1 MALSDAY
8 DLFADVCEDIGVEHA
23 AVLTQLTQKLAVEA
37 ELDVLAAG
45 DPGRVAI
52 QRAIDA
58 DRAAYRGIAQRWATK
73 MDTVLGYWGTQL
85 TVPSQFVKGNR
96 PTNRAMLLRD
106 IRQHMVTNSLSIAD
120 RAVSYDAEPSASDN
134 GVLDRLTVDEDGSEI
149 AAGLHN
155 QTLDA
160 FVTSKPSQ
168 YRSIITI
175 RPRTKGADI
184 FNLLGPDGELP
195 IEAVNDAYSGD
206 GIVTNPTLI
215 QGVSSTTNA
224 ADLSSDTSNA
234 GWTLSKSGSPVHVVD
249 TSIKYRGLTFS
260 HKMYTNSTSRTWTQP
275 LLVRPEHRFTPRNFM
290 LAVYKTGTP
299 VGNITLT
306 CGSKSQV
313 FTMGG
318 LSAGWN
324 YLRLDRDKDLF
335 PKNFSGSGF
344 TLAVEF
350 AFTSGSDSS
359 NYINFGGFFGQ
370 NYKQFDGPWYGHWSR
385 TGYSAL
391 SLTQAAPFTFAD
403 TMTAAGKNATALYYA
418 YHLTADRVHAY
429 LPESGAPTIADYS

>member
-1 MALSDAY
+1 MSLTDAY
-8 DLFADVCEDIGVEHA
+8 DMFTDVCEDIGGEHTA
-23 AVLTQLTQKLAVEA
+23 IATLLTQKLAVEA

-45 DPGRVAI
+45 DPGRVAMQQQI
-52 QRAIDA
+52 NA
-58 DRAAYRGIAQRWATK
+58 DRAAYRAIAQRWASK

-96 PTNRAMLLRD
+96 PTNRRQLLRD
-106 IRQHMVTNSLSIAD
+106 IRMHMVTNALSIAD
-120 RAVSYDAEPSASDN
+120 RAVSYAAEPSASDN
-134 GVLDRLTVDEDGSEI
+134 GILDRLTVDEDGSEI
-149 AAGLHN
+149 SAGLHN

-160 FVTSKPSQ
+160 FVSSTPSQ

-184 FNLLGPDGELP
+184 FNLLGPDSELA

-206 GIVTNPTLI
+206 GIVANPTLI
-215 QGVSSTTNA
+215 QGVSSNTNA

-275 LLVRPEHRFTPRNFM
+275 LRVLPQHKFLPRNYM

-306 CGSKSQV
+306 WGSKSQV

-335 PKNFSGSGF
+335 PKNFGDSGH

-350 AFTSGSDSS
+350 AFTSGSDAS

-370 NYKQFDGPWYGHWSR
+370 IYKQFDGPFYGHWSR
-385 TGYSAL
+385 TGLSAL
-391 SLTQAAPFTFAD
+391 SLSQAAPFTFAD
-403 TMTAAGKNATALYYA
+403 TMTSAGKNATALYLA
-418 YHLTADRVHAY
+418 YHLTPDRLHAY
-429 LPESGAPTIADYS
+429 LPESGSPTIADYT